1 MTKNPFDQFSKQ
13 FFEEFLSPLGEVRI
27 NYEIPGEPKFVDI
40 WFTPSTQPTID
51 PPQQLGILA
60 RIAATPCLL
69 EPERKQPTEREIR
82 SCLGKLIYLE
92 ADLHRQAKR
101 DEESIP
107 ESELPRLWI
116 IATSCSDKLLN
127 KLIASVDETWLPGIY
142 FPSQVFLTGIIAIDK
157 LPRTRETLWLRIL
170 GKGVIQQTAINEVI
184 ALPKSD
190 SKRSA
195 VLKLLAT
202 WKISIELSSEIDVE
216 ERELIMNLSQAYLE
230 WEQETELRGVE
241 RGKEIGK
248 EIGREQERRQIV
260 ENLLLARFGPLDEQ
274 LAAIVQPILN
284 LQAIEYA
291 AMLIQL
297 SSLSREQLLARFQ

>member
-1 MTKNPFDQFSKQ
+1 M
-13 FFEEFLSPLGEVRI
+13 
-27 NYEIPGEPKFVDI
+27 
-40 WFTPSTQPTID
+40 
-51 PPQQLGILA
+51 
-60 RIAATPCLL
+60 
-69 EPERKQPTEREIR
+69 
-82 SCLGKLIYLE
+82 
-92 ADLHRQAKR
+92 
-101 DEESIP
+101 
-107 ESELPRLWI
+107 
-116 IATSCSDKLLN
+116 
-127 KLIASVDETWLPGIY
+127 
-142 FPSQVFLTGIIAIDK
+142 
-157 LPRTRETLWLRIL
+157 
-170 GKGVIQQTAINEVI
+170 IQQTAIDEVI

-202 WKISIELSSEIDVE
+202 LKISIELSSEIDVE

-260 ENLLLARFGPLDEQ
+260 ENLLLARFGSLDEQ
-274 LAAIVQPILN
+274 LRAIVQPILN